1 MKKIQQKIRKGIVFL
16 LLVILSGCG
25 NSVKKISEE
34 KFLFGTYINIII
46 YSNNETKAKESIELA
61 FKKIEEIDEKYNSKN
76 SKSVIYKINNEK
88 NKEIEID
95 SELKNILNS
104 IRKIYVESG
113 KKYDITIS
121 PLLDLWGFGKNPRD
135 EVPKKLEIKEVL
147 KFINFSDVVVE
158 KNNLKYLN
166 NVKKIDTGSFLKGYA
181 IEKAKNLLEKRG
193 EEHAFITSIS
203 SIATIGKKLENKPWR
218 VGIQDPFNSEKTLGI
233 VELSGNSLGV
243 SGDYQTYVE
252 INGKKYHHL
261 MDKQTGYPIDD
272 KKLVAVISK
281 SAFLADMYS
290 TALFS
295 MSEQEIFKFAEKNQ
309 IEVLI
314 VKSNGERITTKNFI
328 LK

>member
-34 KFLFGTYINIII
+34 KFLFGTYINIVI
-46 YSNNETKAKESIELA
+46 YSNNETKAKKSIELA
-61 FKKIEEIDEKYNSKN
+61 FEKIEEIDEKYNSKN
-76 SKSVIYKINNEK
+76 SKSVIYKINNEE

-104 IRKIYVESG
+104 VRKIYVESG
-113 KKYDITIS
+113 KRYDITIS

-135 EVPKKLEIKEVL
+135 EVPKKSEIKEVL
-147 KFINFSDVVVE
+147 KLINFSDVVV
-158 KNNLKYLN
+158 KKHNLKYLN

-181 IEKAKNLLEKRG
+181 IEEAKTLLEKRG
-193 EEHAFITSIS
+193 EEHVFITSIS

-233 VELSGNSLGV
+233 IELSGNSLGV

-261 MDKQTGYPIDD
+261 MDKQTGYPISD

-295 MSEQEIFKFAEKNQ
+295 MSEKEIFKFAEKNQ

-314 VKSNGERITTKNFI
+314 VKSNGEKITTKNFI

>member
-1 MKKIQQKIRKGIVFL
+1 M

-46 YSNNETKAKESIELA
+46 YSNNETKAKKSIELA
-61 FKKIEEIDEKYNSKN
+61 FEKIKEIDGKYNSKN

-88 NKEIEID
+88 NKEVEID

-104 IRKIYVESG
+104 VRKIYIESG
-113 KKYDITIS
+113 KRYDITIS
-121 PLLDLWGFGKNPRD
+121 PLLDLWGFGKNPRA
-135 EVPKKLEIKEVL
+135 EVPKKSEIEEVL
-147 KFINFSDVVVE
+147 KVINFSDVVVE

-193 EEHAFITSIS
+193 EKHAFITSIS
-203 SIATIGKKLENKPWR
+203 SIATIGEKLENKPWR
-218 VGIQDPFNSEKTLGI
+218 VGIQDPFNSEKTLGVI
-233 VELSGNSLGV
+233 ELSGNSLGV

-261 MDKQTGYPIDD
+261 MDTQTGYPIGD

-281 SAFLADMYS
+281 SAFLADIYS

-295 MSEQEIFKFAEKNQ
+295 MSEKEIFKFAEKNQ

-314 VKSNGERITTKNFI
+314 IKSNGEKITTKNFI